1 MKNILLIISLGLIS
15 FLANGKDT
23 NVMDF
28 GAVTDGKTL
37 TTESIQKAID
47 QCSSTGGGTVIV
59 PQGTYLTHTIFL
71 KSGVNLHLQK
81 GCKILGDTNPEAF
94 TRAIIFADSIE
105 NAAITGQG
113 VIDGQGFVKY
123 FPTTGKRHNDLCL
136 YKCRNMTITDITL
149 RDSPTWVFRIL
160 GCDWVMVRGVKI
172 YSYVNQ
178 NNDGI
183 DIDAKNVTI
192 SDCIIDSEDDAIC
205 LKSDIPGFLVENIAI
220 TNCIIGTNCNAIKFG
235 TSSKCGFK
243 NIAISNC
250 VIRWPGAAAKIPPRS
265 SLKGCEKDTIMEVGV
280 ALEVVDGGFMDQVT
294 ITNITMTG
302 IQTPLFIR
310 LGNRKGPGSLKN
322 VIISNITAT
331 DETMLHSSIT
341 GIPGSYVE
349 NVIVKDLI
357 FNSKGTGTMVEA
369 TAEVPEKINS
379 YPQANV
385 VFGYSLPAYGMYLRH
400 VKNLVLENFIFNLL
414 APDARPAVMLDDCHH
429 IKINNFDVDIPTDN
443 QPLIRIK
450 QSTNVT
456 ISGYQSV
463 EPVSNLLKAE
473 GSSTRDIKIMNN
485 DLSRVNEA
493 VKFSD
498 GCPPSAVKMLN
509 NIK

>member
-1 MKNILLIISLGLIS
+1 MKSVCFFILCMLSINS
-15 FLANGKDT
+15 FGKDV

-28 GAVTDGKTL
+28 GAVGDGLTL

-47 QCSSTGGGTVIV
+47 HSSSTGGGMVYV

-71 KSGVNLHLQK
+71 KSGVNLHIGK
-81 GCKILGDTNPEAF
+81 GATILGDTNPDAF
-94 TRAIIFADSIE
+94 TRAVIFGDSIE
-105 NAAITGQG
+105 NAAITGLG
-113 VIDGQGFVKY
+113 VIDGQGFAKN
-123 FPTTGKRHNDLCL
+123 FPTSGKRHNDICL
-136 YKCRNMTITDITL
+136 VKCKNITVTDITL
-149 RDSPTWVFRIL
+149 LNAPTWVFRIL
-160 GCDWVMVRGVKI
+160 GCDWVMVRGIRI
-172 YSYVNQ
+172 YSYANQ

-205 LKSDIPGFLVENIAI
+205 LKSDIPGFLVENISI

-235 TSSKCGFK
+235 TASNCGFK

-250 VIRWPGAAAKIPPRS
+250 VIRWPSAAAKIPPRS
-265 SLKGCEKDTIMEVGV
+265 SLKGCEKDTIMEIGL

-302 IQTPLFIR
+302 VQTPLFIR
-310 LGNRKGPGSLKN
+310 LGDRKGPGSLKN
-322 VIISNITAT
+322 VIISNVTAT

-349 NVIVKDLI
+349 NVIVRDLI

-369 TAEVPEKINS
+369 KAEVPEKTKS

-385 VFGYSLPAYGMYLRH
+385 VFGYSVPAYGMYVRH

-414 APDARPAVMLDDCHH
+414 APDARPAIVLDDCHN
-429 IKINNFDVDIPTDN
+429 IKINNFNVDIPTNN
-443 QPLIRIK
+443 QPLIRVK
-450 QSTNVT
+450 QSTNVSIT
-456 ISGYQSV
+456 GYQSV
-463 EPVSNLLKAE
+463 EPVANLLMAE
-473 GSSTRDIKIMNN
+473 GNETRNIKISGN
-485 DLSRVNEA
+485 DLSM
-493 VKFSD
+493 VKEVVIFKD
-498 GCPPSAVKMLN
+498 GCPDSAVKMLN
-509 NIK
+509 NF